1 MSHSNH
7 PRSLSTPCPL
17 PTRTPHR
24 HELHRAVDG
33 DWPAEPWTPA
43 ERRHALA
50 MGLSVVAA
58 LPVTSLVLERW
69 ADASPALTAA
79 LALLPLAALLLVAAR
94 LRTTG
99 GEP

>member
-1 MSHSNH
+1 MSHSSH
-7 PRSLSTPCPL
+7 SHSHSTPCPPPAL
-17 PTRTPHR
+17 DPHR

-50 MGLSVVAA
+50 IGLSVVAA

-79 LALLPLAALLLVAAR
+79 FALLPLAALLLVATR